1 MTIEA
6 PLADAL
12 EWLFRTRAP
21 AAVETKAREVML
33 DTFGC
38 VLAARR
44 HPEVAAFDGALQSAD
59 SGSVASAAALFAAAA
74 CWDEACEGLARAHG
88 RPGLA
93 VLGACHAL
101 ASSRPVSF
109 DQVLAAYVTGYEVGA
124 RLGESMRVGP
134 GMHVDGAWPG
144 FGVAAA
150 VVRLLG
156 GNAAQALDAIRI
168 AACQMPYSLYLP
180 VAAGANARNTYLSH
194 SVQLGML
201 AASAA
206 LGGIAAPAGAL
217 EELQSRALAG
227 APPGPPLAAP
237 GEWLILE
244 TYLKPYAAVRHVHYG
259 AAAAQALRG
268 EISDRLEEIRSV
280 ELSTYAEAL
289 AYCGNRAPRSAIQA
303 QFSLSYGIACMLA
316 TGELVPGSYSSEF
329 LGNPEIRNL
338 EEKIKLKEIASLTCS
353 RKRGASLCIELR
365 NETLVFAVAG
375 VPGDPDQPMSRTDIV
390 LKFARYSSLSAA
402 SAAQFLDAPGGQ
414 RFAEAT
420 TSFII

>member
-1 MTIEA
+1 VTIEA
-6 PLADAL
+6 PLAEAL

-21 AAVETKAREVML
+21 AAVETKARAVML

-44 HPEVAAFDGALQSAD
+44 HPEVAAFENALQATD
-59 SGSVASAAALFAAAA
+59 PGSISSAAAFFAAAA

-88 RPGLA
+88 RPGLT

-101 ASSRPVSF
+101 ARNRPYPL
-109 DQVLAAYVTGYEVGA
+109 DEVLAAYITGYEVGA

-134 GMHVDGAWPG
+134 GMHVDGAWPC

-156 GNAAQALDAIRI
+156 GNAAQALAAIRI

-194 SVQLGML
+194 CAQLGML

-217 EELQSRALAG
+217 EELRARALAG
-227 APPGPPLAAP
+227 APPGPPLAPP

-244 TYLKPYAAVRHVHYG
+244 SYLKPYAAVRHVHYG
-259 AAAAQALRG
+259 AAAAQALRKD
-268 EISDRLEEIRSV
+268 IRDRLEEIRGI

-303 QFSLSYGIACMLA
+303 QFSLSYGVACVLA
-316 TGELVPGSYSSEF
+316 TGELGPDSYSMKDLEVLQIEKKIILSEDQ
-329 LGNPEIRNL
+329 E
-338 EEKIKLKEIASLTCS
+338 LT
-353 RKRGASLCIELR
+353 RRGKRGATLSIEFE
-365 NETLVFAVAG
+365 NEKLENTVDRVT
-375 VPGDPDQPMSRTDIV
+375 GDPDLPMTRDGI
-390 LKFARYSSLSAA
+390 LAKFARYSGLSAA
-402 SAAQFLDAPGGQ
+402 RGAAFLDAAGERRYSEVSPV
-414 RFAEAT
+414 
-420 TSFII
+420 

>member
-1 MTIEA
+1 VTIEA

-12 EWLFRTRAP
+12 EWLYRTRAP
-21 AAVETKAREVML
+21 AAVETRAREIVL
-33 DTFGC
+33 DTCGC

-44 HPEVAAFDGALQSAD
+44 HPEVVAFENALQAAD
-59 SGSVASAAALFAAAA
+59 PGSVSSSAALFAAAA

-101 ASSRPVSF
+101 AASRPFSL
-109 DQVLAAYVTGYEVGA
+109 DDVLAAYLTGYETGA
-124 RLGESMRVGP
+124 RLGESMRIAP
-134 GMHVDGAWPG
+134 GMHVDAAWPC

-156 GNAAQALDAIRI
+156 GNAAQALAAIRI

-180 VAAGANARNTYLSH
+180 VAAGASARNTYLSH
-194 SVQLGML
+194 GAQLGML

-227 APPGPPLAAP
+227 APPGPPIAPP

-259 AAAAQALRG
+259 AAAAQALRADIADRLG
-268 EISDRLEEIRSV
+268 EIRGIELE
-280 ELSTYAEAL
+280 TYAEAL
-289 AYCGNRAPRSAIQA
+289 TYCGNRAPRSAIQA
-303 QFSLSYGIACMLA
+303 QFSLSYGVACMLA
-316 TGELVPGSYSSEF
+316 TGKLAPDSYDAEF

-338 EEKIKLKEIASLTCS
+338 EEKIRLKESTILTS
-353 RKRGASLCIELR
+353 SGKRGA
-365 NETLVFAVAG
+365 TLVVECKDRKFEHTVERVVGDPSMPMTRAG
-375 VPGDPDQPMSRTDIV
+375 LLAKFSRYSGLAPQKGTEFLEAPGDGRFVP
-390 LKFARYSSLSAA
+390 LSS
-402 SAAQFLDAPGGQ
+402 P
-414 RFAEAT
+414 
-420 TSFII
+420 

>member
-21 AAVETKAREVML
+21 SAVDTKAREVML

-44 HPEVAAFDGALQSAD
+44 HPEVAAFEKALQATD
-59 SGSVASAAALFAAAA
+59 PGSVSSAAAIFAAAA

-88 RPGLA
+88 RPGLT

-101 ASSRPVSF
+101 ARTRPCSL
-109 DQVLAAYVTGYEVGA
+109 DEVLAAYVTGYEIGG

-134 GMHVDGAWPG
+134 GMHVDGAWPC

-156 GNAAQALDAIRI
+156 GNAAQALAAIRI

-180 VAAGANARNTYLSH
+180 VAAGANARNVYLSH
-194 SVQLGML
+194 ASQLGML

-217 EELQSRALAG
+217 EELRSRALAG
-227 APPGPPLAAP
+227 APPAPTLAPP
-237 GEWLILE
+237 GDWLILDA
-244 TYLKPYAAVRHVHYG
+244 YLKPYAAARHVHYG
-259 AAAAQALRG
+259 AAAAMALRPG
-268 EISDRLEEIRSV
+268 LAGGLNRVSRVR
-280 ELSTYAEAL
+280 LSTYAEAL
-289 AYCGNRAPRSAIQA
+289 AYCGIRAPHSAIQA
-303 QFSLSYGIACMLA
+303 QFSLSYGVACALA
-316 TGELVPGSYSSEF
+316 TGELVPDSYALQI
-329 LGNPEIRNL
+329 LGNPEIKALEGKTEL
-338 EEKIKLKEIASLTCS
+338 EENASLT
-353 RKRGASLCIELR
+353 RAGRRGA
-365 NETLVFAVAG
+365 TLVVELDGQKFEHTVER
-375 VPGDPDQPMSRTDIV
+375 VTGDPAMPMTRAE
-390 LKFARYSSLSAA
+390 LLAKFARYSGLAPDKGKE
-402 SAAQFLDAPGGQ
+402 FLEAPGDG
-414 RFAEAT
+414 RFAPL
-420 TSFII
+420 SSP